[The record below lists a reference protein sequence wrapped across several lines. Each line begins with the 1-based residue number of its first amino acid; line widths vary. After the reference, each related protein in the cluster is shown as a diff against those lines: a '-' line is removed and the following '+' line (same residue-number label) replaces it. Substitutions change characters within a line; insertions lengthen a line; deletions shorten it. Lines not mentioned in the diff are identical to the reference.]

1 MSRSV
6 EVITTL
12 LNDYNTFLFSS
23 LYTTSI
29 IIVYIEVI
37 KNIQYNIDIYVH
49 IKVLHIHIIIVS
61 HILYLKAFDSE
72 RTWWSVF
79 QKRAGCTKLD
89 IYVFFTNTELIPLLA
104 KLTYFITFTPLKTNV
119 KVAGKQDECT
129 CVDMKYLAKLRNTGS

>member
-72 RTWWSVF
+72 RT
-79 QKRAGCTKLD
+79 
-89 IYVFFTNTELIPLLA
+89 
-104 KLTYFITFTPLKTNV
+104 
-119 KVAGKQDECT
+119 
-129 CVDMKYLAKLRNTGS
+129 